1 VEREDILALIRDQLT
16 VQMEHREHY
25 GSYGEPGSH
34 EVRVQLMLGDDVI
47 SSDYVYFSVKAQD

>member
-1 VEREDILALIRDQLT
+1 VEREDILAMIRDQLT
-16 VQMEHREHY
+16 VQFEHQENY

-34 EVRVQLMLGDDVI
+34 EITVKLMLGDDVI